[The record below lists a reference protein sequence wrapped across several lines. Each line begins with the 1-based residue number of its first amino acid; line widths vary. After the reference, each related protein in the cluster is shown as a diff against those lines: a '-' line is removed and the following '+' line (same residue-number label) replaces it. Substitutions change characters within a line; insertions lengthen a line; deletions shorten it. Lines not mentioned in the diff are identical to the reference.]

1 MTEQGQTPA
10 GWFPQPDGRQRY
22 WDGSAWTEHYAAG
35 QAAQSQAGPAAPA
48 ASGPP
53 ARKKPRIFLWV
64 FLVVQV
70 LFIIW
75 IVVGVSGNSSDAI
88 DCGTLSQQACN
99 DVRDVGTGIGVFII
113 VVVWIIVDFLMGLVY
128 GIYRLAKRT

>member
-1 MTEQGQTPA
+1 
-10 GWFPQPDGRQRY
+10 
-22 WDGSAWTEHYAAG
+22 
-35 QAAQSQAGPAAPA
+35 
-48 ASGPP
+48 
-53 ARKKPRIFLWV
+53 
-64 FLVVQV
+64 LVVQV

-113 VVVWIIVDFLMGLVY
+113 VVVWIIVDFLMGLIY